1 MKTFKWALGILML
14 LVPAA
19 VLAQKASEI
28 ELTRSVIQTKKK
40 IIVAANMLLT
50 EQESEAFWPVYNDY
64 QQALRNVNDRTV
76 KLLEG
81 YARDYL
87 TLTDEKAEEM
97 LNEFLD
103 IESEKVKLKKSY
115 VKKFR
120 KVLTEKKVTRYFQI
134 ENKLDAI
141 IGFELADTI
150 PLVR

>member
-1 MKTFKWALGILML
+1 MKTFSWALGILMV

-19 VLAQKASEI
+19 VFAQQASEI

-40 IIVAANMLLT
+40 IIVATNMPLT

-64 QQALRNVNDRTV
+64 QQALRKVNDRSV
-76 KLLEG
+76 KLIEG

-87 TLTDEKAEEM
+87 TLTDEKAKEM

-120 KVLTEKKVTRYFQI
+120 KVLPDKKVTRYFQV
-134 ENKLDAI
+134 ENKLEAI
-141 IGFELADTI
+141 INFELADTI

>member
-1 MKTFKWALGILML
+1 MKTFKWALGILMVL
-14 LVPAA
+14 APAA
-19 VLAQKASEI
+19 VFAQKASEI

-40 IIVAANMLLT
+40 IIVATNMPLT

-64 QQALRNVNDRTV
+64 QQALHKVNDRTV

-81 YARDYL
+81 YASDYL

-120 KVLTEKKVTRYFQI
+120 KVLPDKKVTRYFQV
-134 ENKLDAI
+134 ENKLEAI